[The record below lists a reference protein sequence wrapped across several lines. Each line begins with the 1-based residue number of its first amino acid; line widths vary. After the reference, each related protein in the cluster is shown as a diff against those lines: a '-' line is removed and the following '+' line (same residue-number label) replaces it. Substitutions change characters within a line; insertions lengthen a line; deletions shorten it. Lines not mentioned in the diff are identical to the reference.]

1 MRGGDRLAAK
11 LVILTLLAVLAGWW
25 AVAVEAGAGEVP
37 LPAAVAGALLLVLG
51 GAGLYEGSSW
61 ALAWGISRLRRLL
74 GRDRHTAPPEPGT
87 ESGPGGGGGDAD
99 TPTTARP
106 FGLPGSMAVFLAYVV
121 GNAAV
126 WIVLAVIVAISTPAG
141 ASSDFETRFL
151 DQAPA
156 WVPGSSLAG
165 ALSALLVFRQLCPVP
180 PRALPGIFG
189 LGRARHIV
197 LGICIGAAANLAYLS
212 LVPHLPVQPIKLPDS
227 VLWDML
233 SREGLAR
240 WMVLGTAVIV
250 APVTEEVVF
259 RGLVLEGLVQTL
271 GNVGGIVG
279 AGVLFTLL
287 HVPDTAHYWPA
298 TVMIL
303 VMGLIAGVLR
313 VRTGRIGPSVGVHF
327 GHNAVVALLW
337 AL

>member
-1 MRGGDRLAAK
+1 VKGSDRLAAK
-11 LVILTLLAVLAGWW
+11 LVILILLGVLAAWW
-25 AVAVEAGAGEVP
+25 AVALDAGAGDVP

-61 ALAWGISRLRRLL
+61 ALAWGISRLRGL
-74 GRDRHTAPPEPGT
+74 GGRSRENPAPPSGMEPGG
-87 ESGPGGGGGDAD
+87 EEGDAAA
-99 TPTTARP
+99 TRP
-106 FGLPGSMAVFLAYVV
+106 FGLPGAVAVFLAYVV
-121 GNAAV
+121 GNAVV
-126 WIVLAVIVAISTPAG
+126 WIVLAVIVAVSAQGRAPG
-141 ASSDFETRFL
+141 NFETLFL
-151 DQAPA
+151 QRAPA
-156 WVPGSSLAG
+156 WVPWSSVGAALG
-165 ALSALLVFRQLCPVP
+165 ALVAFRQLSPVSV
-180 PRALPGIFG
+180 RALPGV
-189 LGRARHIV
+189 LGVGRVRSVV
-197 LGICIGAAANLAYLS
+197 LGICVGAAVNLAYLS
-212 LVPHLPVQPIKLPDS
+212 VVPHLPIQPTRLPDS

-240 WMVLGTAVIV
+240 WMVLGTAVII

-259 RGLVLEGLVQTL
+259 RGLVLEGLGRTL
-271 GNVGGIVG
+271 GN

-303 VMGLIAGVLR
+303 VMGLIAGALR
-313 VRTGRIGPSVGVHF
+313 VRTGHIGPAVGVHF